1 MSIDYK
7 KSYITR
13 AGCLPYNPT
22 LKNRAREL
30 RNNMTKAEK
39 KLWYDYL
46 RNHSL
51 QFHRQKIIG
60 SYIVDFYCSKARLI
74 IEVDGD
80 IHSTKYAAELD
91 RDRNFV
97 LEDFGLTI
105 LRFPNNDVLDNIE
118 LVIRTIEDY
127 LKSVM

>member
-7 KSYITR
+7 KSYITH

-39 KLWYDYL
+39 KLWYDFL

-60 SYIVDFYCSKARLI
+60 PFIVDCYCSKARLK
-74 IEVDGD
+74 IEVDGG
-80 IHSTKYAAELD
+80 IHSSKYVADNDKSRA
-91 RDRNFV
+91 FV
-97 LEDFGLTI
+97 LKDFGLTI
-105 LRFPNNDVLDNIE
+105 LRFANNDVLDNIE
-118 LVIRTIEDY
+118 AVKRTIEDY